1 MIKDRIMQLLEVKR
15 APKEKTFQE
24 LGITS
29 ANFRG
34 RAKSTPVNSDVIAN
48 LFAKFPDINLEWLI
62 AGNGMMFKQPTPSDT
77 VSLDRYTEIIREN
90 ERLRIKLKGKK
101 NG

>member
-1 MIKDRIMQLLEVKR
+1 MIKDRITQVLEVKR
-15 APKEKTFQE
+15 APKEKTFRE

-34 RAKSTPVNSDVIAN
+34 RAKNTPVNSDVIQKLYAM
-48 LFAKFPDINLEWLI
+48 FPDINLHWLFT
-62 AGNGMMFKQPTPSDT
+62 GEGQMFCQPEPTDT
-77 VSLDRYTEIIREN
+77 VSLERYTDIVREN
-90 ERLRIKLKGKK
+90 ERLRIKLEELT